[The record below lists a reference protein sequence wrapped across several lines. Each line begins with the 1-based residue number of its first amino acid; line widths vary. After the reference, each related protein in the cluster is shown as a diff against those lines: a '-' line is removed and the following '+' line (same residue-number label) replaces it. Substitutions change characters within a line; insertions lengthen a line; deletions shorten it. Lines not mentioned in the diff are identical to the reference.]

1 MNAAP
6 SANQMRTAAVPTQ
19 DREAAR
25 AAKTVLD
32 WLDRG
37 APRQSLPAPELRT
50 LAALATD
57 SGDHMGAQ

>member
-6 SANQMRTAAVPTQ
+6 SPGQMRTAEVPQQ

-50 LAALATD
+50 LAALASND
-57 SGDHMGAQ
+57 RDQLGAR